1 MVERKYV
8 CSDDLNTHVRCGG
21 VPGRPPFKPHKLAVD
36 GTGVFKCL
44 PRVPVA
50 KESFCRPQ
58 AFLVSSVAR
67 AYSVFIPSSL
77 PFTLIE
83 IRNEA

>member
-1 MVERKYV
+1 MFRSSVVSWPRCYV
-8 CSDDLNTHVRCGG
+8 Y
-21 VPGRPPFKPHKLAVD
+21 PGRTVGVSQVRVNMAVD